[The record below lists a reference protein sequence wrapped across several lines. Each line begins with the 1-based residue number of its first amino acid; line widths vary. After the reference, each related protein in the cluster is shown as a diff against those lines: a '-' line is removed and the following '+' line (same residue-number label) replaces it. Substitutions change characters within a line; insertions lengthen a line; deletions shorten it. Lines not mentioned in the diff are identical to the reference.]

1 MSFFELAVHISII
14 IIGISLLLIFVRLV
28 IGPTIADR
36 IVALDLIAANV
47 IGFVAVYG
55 ITAQS
60 TTFLDVGI
68 TLALIA
74 FLGTAAFAYYLERR
88 SKK

>member
-1 MSFFELAVHISII
+1 MNFFSIAVDISII
-14 IIGISLLLIFVRLV
+14 IIGISLFLIFIRLL

-36 IVALDLIAANV
+36 IVALDLISANV

-55 ITAQS
+55 ISVLS
-60 TTFLDVGI
+60 TTFLDVGV

-88 SKK
+88 TKK

>member
-1 MSFFELAVHISII
+1 MTFFELAVDTSIV
-14 IIGISLLLIFVRLV
+14 IIGISLLLIFIRLA
-28 IGPTIADR
+28 IGPSIADR
-36 IVALDLIAANV
+36 IVALDLISANV

-55 ITAQS
+55 IAVQS
-60 TTFLDVGI
+60 TTFLDVGV

>member
-55 ITAQS
+55 IAAQS

>member
-1 MSFFELAVHISII
+1 MSFFELAVHISIV
-14 IIGISLLLIFVRLV
+14 IIGVSLLLIFIRLV
-28 IGPTIADR
+28 IGPAIADR

-55 ITAQS
+55 IAAQS

>member
-1 MSFFELAVHISII
+1 MSFFELAVNLSIV
-14 IIGISLLLIFVRLV
+14 IIGISLLLIFVRLT
-28 IGPTIADR
+28 IGPSVADR
-36 IVALDLIAANV
+36 IVALDLVSANV

-55 ITAQS
+55 ISVHS

>member
-28 IGPTIADR
+28 IAPTIADR

-55 ITAQS
+55 IAAQS

>member
-14 IIGISLLLIFVRLV
+14 IIGISLLLIFVRLA

-55 ITAQS
+55 IAAQS